1 MRTTAVRV
9 TSLLVLDGSEVS
21 VTLPYMVYLLGNKH
35 AFAYAIDGL
44 FSAVS
49 GRIPGFY
56 NAVFIDPTAYLQW
69 GSCIFL
75 QISVLLWC
83 L

>member
-9 TSLLVLDGSEVS
+9 TFLLVLDGCEVS
-21 VTLPYMVYLLGNKH
+21 VTLFYMVYLLGNKH
-35 AFAYAIDGL
+35 AISYAIDGL
-44 FSAVS
+44 FSAAS

-56 NAVFIDPTAYLQW
+56 NAVVIDPTAYLQW
-69 GSCIFL
+69 GSCIIS
-75 QISVLLWC
+75 QVSVLLWY